1 MSRVRSST
9 LSLPPARL
17 FIGAGGLLL
26 ALVAALIVIGA
37 PEPFNLVLLPG
48 IVLATIVVLVPWTG
62 PLALVLSIPVQEYH
76 ALSVGGISL
85 TATKLALAAAV
96 AAFAIQIV
104 SRRESLR
111 GSVLLVPYFAFIGTM
126 LISLR
131 GAVDL
136 NAGLAEIYRWTVTL
150 IALVLALYGIRQR
163 TAIIATAVAMGF
175 GVFFE
180 GLLGVFQTVRDQGP
194 ASFAITSSISRAYGT
209 FGKPN
214 TFAAYFELTGP
225 LLAAL
230 AVWSLVKCVDLG
242 RRYRVERVR
251 GMAASTEL
259 RRALLIHCALFLWF
273 AGTSFISLLAIVAS
287 FSRGAWL
294 GITAAA
300 IAMLMLSDKRAALVV
315 GCGVVLVTLGLAAGG
330 GSYAPTALRSRFDQ
344 LESQVRIFNSNNVLL
359 TDDNFATVER
369 MAHWQTGAAMF
380 EAHPFTGVGIGNF
393 NVRFPDFAVNP
404 SFTVSEGHAH
414 NYYINAAA
422 ETGIIGLATYLWL
435 IVTGLVVSLRA
446 TRKTLDPFAR
456 AIGIGAVGVTV
467 ALIVH
472 NVVEDLHV
480 LNLGVQLS
488 VVWAL
493 AIIVVRFLPAEAETA

>member
-9 LSLPPARL
+9 LSLPLARL
-17 FIGAGGLLL
+17 FITAGGLLL
-26 ALVAALIVIGA
+26 ALVAALILLGA
-37 PEPFNLVLLPG
+37 PEPLNVAILPG
-48 IVLATIVVLVPWTG
+48 IVAAIILVLVPWTG

-76 ALSVGGISL
+76 ALSFGGLSL
-85 TATKLALAAAV
+85 TATKFALAAAV

-111 GSVLLVPYFAFIGTM
+111 GSILLVPYVAFIGTM
-126 LISLR
+126 LISLH
-131 GAVDL
+131 GAVDI
-136 NAGLAEIYRWTVTL
+136 NAGLAEIYRWSVTL
-150 IALVLALYGIRQR
+150 VALVIALYGIRHR
-163 TAIIATAVAMGF
+163 TAIIAVAVAMGF

-180 GLLGVFQTVRDQGP
+180 GLLGVFQTLRDLGP

-230 AVWSLVKCVDLG
+230 AVWSLIRSLNLG
-242 RRYRVERVR
+242 RRYRIERVH
-251 GMAASTEL
+251 GMAASAEL
-259 RRALLIHCALFLWF
+259 RRELLVHCALFLWF
-273 AGTSFISLLAIVAS
+273 AGTSVISLLAIVAS

-300 IAMLMLSDKRAALVV
+300 IAMLMLSDKRAALIV

-330 GSYAPTALRSRFDQ
+330 ASYAPTALRSRFDQ
-344 LESQVRIFNSNNVLL
+344 LESQVRIFDSNDVKL
-359 TDDNFATVER
+359 TNDNFATVER
-369 MAHWQTGAAMF
+369 MAHWQTGMAMF
-380 EAHPFTGVGIGNF
+380 DAHPFTGVGIGNF

-404 SFTVSEGHAH
+404 SFIVSEGHAH

-422 ETGIIGLATYLWL
+422 ETGIIGLAAYLWL

-446 TRKTLDPFAR
+446 TRRSLDPFAR

-493 AIIVVRFLPAEAETA
+493 AIIVVRFLPDEVDAK

>member
-1 MSRVRSST
+1 VRSST

-17 FIGAGGLLL
+17 FISAGGLLL
-26 ALVAALIVIGA
+26 ALVAALIVLRA
-37 PEPFNLVLLPG
+37 PEPLNLALLPG
-48 IVLATIVVLVPWTG
+48 IVFGTILVLIPWTG

-76 ALSVGGISL
+76 ALPFGGLSL
-85 TATKLALAAAV
+85 TATKIALAAAV

-104 SRRESLR
+104 SRRESMR
-111 GSVLLVPYFAFIGTM
+111 GSILLVPYIAFIGTM
-126 LISLR
+126 CLSLR
-131 GAVDL
+131 GAVDI
-136 NAGLAEIYRWTVTL
+136 NAGVAEIYRWVVTL
-150 IALVLALYGIRQR
+150 VALVIALYGIRHR
-163 TAIIATAVAMGF
+163 SAIIATAVAMGF

-180 GLLGVFQTVRDQGP
+180 GLLGVFQTLRDQGP

-230 AVWSLVKCVDLG
+230 AVWSLARSIQLG
-242 RRYRVERVR
+242 RRYRLERVQ
-251 GMAASTEL
+251 GMVASAAL
-259 RRALLIHCALFLWF
+259 RRELLIHCALFLWF
-273 AGTSFISLLAIVAS
+273 AGTSVISLLAIVAS

-330 GSYAPTALRSRFDQ
+330 ASYAPAALRSRFDQ
-344 LESQVRIFNSNNVLL
+344 LESQVRIFNSNDVML

-369 MAHWQTGAAMF
+369 MAHWQTGIAMF
-380 EAHPFTGVGIGNF
+380 DAHPFTGVGIGNF

-404 SFTVSEGHAH
+404 SFTISEGHAH

-422 ETGIIGLATYLWL
+422 ETGIIGLAAYLWL
-435 IVTGLVVSLRA
+435 VVTGLVVSLRA
-446 TRKTLDPFAR
+446 TRRTLDPFAR
-456 AIGIGAVGVTV
+456 AIGIGATGVTV

-493 AIIVVRFLPAEAETA
+493 AIIVVRFLPDEVEAT

>member
-1 MSRVRSST
+1 MRSST
-9 LSLPPARL
+9 LSLPSARL
-17 FIGAGGLLL
+17 ALSAGGLLL
-26 ALVAALIVIGA
+26 ALLAALVVLRA
-37 PEPFNLVLLPG
+37 PQPLNIALLPG
-48 IVLATIVVLVPWTG
+48 LVFGAILVLTPWTG
-62 PLALVLSIPVQEYH
+62 PLALVLSIPFQEYH
-76 ALSVGGISL
+76 ALPFGGVTL
-85 TATKLALAAAV
+85 TATKVALVAAV
-96 AAFAIQIV
+96 AAFAIQVV

-111 GSVLLVPYFAFIGTM
+111 GSILLVPYLAFIGTM
-126 LISLR
+126 FLSLR
-131 GAVDL
+131 GAVDI

-150 IALVLALYGIRQR
+150 VALVIALYGIRHR
-163 TAIIATAVAMGF
+163 SAIMATAVAMGF

-180 GLLGVFQTVRDQGP
+180 GLLGVFQTLRDQGP

-230 AVWSLVKCVDLG
+230 AVWSLARAISLG

-251 GMAASTEL
+251 GMDASAEL
-259 RRALLIHCALFLWF
+259 RRDLILHSALFLWF
-273 AGTSFISLLAIVAS
+273 AGTSAISLLAIVAS

-300 IAMLMLSDKRAALVV
+300 IAMLMLSDKRAALIV

-330 GSYAPTALRSRFDQ
+330 ASYLPTAIRSRFDQ
-344 LESQVRIFNSNNVLL
+344 LESQVRIFNSNDVMI
-359 TDDNFATVER
+359 TDSNFATVER
-369 MAHWQTGAAMF
+369 MAHWQTGMAMF
-380 EAHPFTGVGIGNF
+380 NAHPFTGVGIGNF

-422 ETGIIGLATYLWL
+422 ETGIIGLTAYVWL
-435 IVTGLVVSLRA
+435 IATGLFVSLRA
-446 TRKTLDPFAR
+446 ARRSLDPFAR

-493 AIIVVRFLPAEAETA
+493 AIIVVRYRPIQLETS

>member
-1 MSRVRSST
+1 VRSST

-17 FIGAGGLLL
+17 FITAGGLLL
-26 ALVAALIVIGA
+26 ALVAAGIVLFTPDPLNVAI
-37 PEPFNLVLLPG
+37 LPG
-48 IVLATIVVLVPWTG
+48 IVFATILILVPWAG

-76 ALSVGGISL
+76 ALPFGGLSL
-85 TATKLALAAAV
+85 TATKIALVAAV
-96 AAFAIQIV
+96 VAFAIQVV

-111 GSVLLVPYFAFIGTM
+111 GSILLVPYIAFIGTM
-126 LISLR
+126 LISLH

-150 IALVLALYGIRQR
+150 VALVIALYGIRHR
-163 TAIIATAVAMGF
+163 TAIIATAVAMGC

-180 GLLGVFQTVRDQGP
+180 GLLGVFQTLRDQGP

-230 AVWSLVKCVDLG
+230 AVWSLARSISLA
-242 RRYRVERVR
+242 RRYRGQRLH
-251 GMAASTEL
+251 GMAASSEL
-259 RRALLIHCALFLWF
+259 RRELLLHSALFLWF
-273 AGTSFISLLAIVAS
+273 AGTSVLSLLAIVAS

-315 GCGVVLVTLGLAAGG
+315 GCGVVLVALGLAAGG
-330 GSYAPTALRSRFDQ
+330 ASYAPTALRSRFDQ
-344 LESQVRIFNSNNVLL
+344 LESQVRIFNSNDVLL

-369 MAHWQTGAAMF
+369 MAHWQTGIAMF
-380 EAHPFTGVGIGNF
+380 DAHPFTGVGIGNF
-393 NVRFPDFAVNP
+393 NVRFPDFAANP
-404 SFTVSEGHAH
+404 SFLKSEGHAH

-422 ETGIIGLATYLWL
+422 ETGIIGLAAYLWL

-446 TRKTLDPFAR
+446 TRRSLDPFAR

-493 AIIVVRFLPAEAETA
+493 AIIVVRYLPDETEPA

>member
-1 MSRVRSST
+1 
-9 LSLPPARL
+9 
-17 FIGAGGLLL
+17 LLL
-26 ALVAALIVIGA
+26 ALVAALVVLVA
-37 PEPFNLVLLPG
+37 PEPINVVLLPG
-48 IVLATIVVLVPWTG
+48 IVVGLIVVLVPWTG

-76 ALSVGGISL
+76 ALPFGGLSL
-85 TATKLALAAAV
+85 TATKVALALAV
-96 AAFAIQIV
+96 AAFAIQVV
-104 SRRESLR
+104 SRRETLR
-111 GSVLLVPYFAFIGTM
+111 GSILLVPYLAFIGTM
-126 LISLR
+126 LISLH

-136 NAGLAEIYRWTVTL
+136 NAGLAEIYRWVVTL
-150 IALVLALYGIRQR
+150 VALVIALYGIRHR

-180 GLLGVFQTVRDQGP
+180 GLLGVFQTLRDQGP

-230 AVWSLVKCVDLG
+230 AVWSLARTIGLA
-242 RRYRVERVR
+242 RRYRVERMQ

-259 RRALLIHCALFLWF
+259 RRELVLHAALFLWF
-273 AGTSFISLLAIVAS
+273 AGTSFISVLAIVAS

-300 IAMLMLSDKRAALVV
+300 IAMLMLSDKRAALIV

-330 GSYAPTALRSRFDQ
+330 GSYLPTALRSRFDQ
-344 LESQVRIFNSNNVLL
+344 LESQVRIFNSNDVLL
-359 TDDNFATVER
+359 TNDNFATVER
-369 MAHWQTGAAMF
+369 MAHWQTGIAMF
-380 EAHPFTGVGIGNF
+380 DAHPFTGVGIGNF
-393 NVRFPDFAVNP
+393 NARFSQFAVNP
-404 SFTVSEGHAH
+404 SFLISEGHAH

-422 ETGIIGLATYLWL
+422 ETGIIGLAAYLWL
-435 IVTGLVVSLRA
+435 IVTGLIVSLRA
-446 TRKTLDPFAR
+446 TRRSLDPFAR

-493 AIIVVRFLPAEAETA
+493 AIIVVRYLPNEAATI